1 MIRFGAKLKMIFRCP
16 RVDSESCH
24 RWQYEINNFESKY
37 LTTTKWCYKFIDH
50 CLARKKIQPL
60 TQNFVDIVPEIL
72 PILRNQT
79 TKQCAKAVY
88 NYVTLEAWVLTSCW
102 RPSTYTILYLPKI
115 PPLPPKK
122 NQPQNIRKVIA
133 FIKYIHL
140 YCQWG
145 SIGQYSWSGKK
156 REWQKRNIIQKRRR
170 GQWCSKEKVKDVW
183 FSGDHTWGDIGSGRH
198 LQVFLWLQINQWLTT
213 CIAFYW

>member
-1 MIRFGAKLKMIFRCP
+1 MMLQIYWSLPGQKENSPFNPKLCRYCSWDITNIKKSNYKTVCKSSVQLCDTRSFR
-16 RVDSESCH
+16 
-24 RWQYEINNFESKY
+24 
-37 LTTTKWCYKFIDH
+37 
-50 CLARKKIQPL
+50 
-60 TQNFVDIVPEIL
+60 
-72 PILRNQT
+72 
-79 TKQCAKAVY
+79 
-88 NYVTLEAWVLTSCW
+88 VLTSCW
-102 RPSTYTILYLPKI
+102 RPPDNHTVYDIV
-115 PPLPPKK
+115 PPQNPPAPPQK